1 MKRVFSLASM
11 VFLLALAACSAA
23 PTPAA
28 AVKPT
33 ATLPK
38 VTDTEPEC
46 TAASTAPASQEESS
60 TASLFPPITN
70 QDWSAGSQTA
80 RVTFLE
86 YGDFQ

>member
-1 MKRVFSLASM
+1 MKRAFSLASM
-11 VFLLALAACSAA
+11 VLFLALAACSAA

-28 AVKPT
+28 VKPT

-38 VTDTEPEC
+38 VANTEPEC
-46 TAASTAPASQEESS
+46 TAASTAPASQAESA
-60 TASLFPPITN
+60 TESLFPPITD
-70 QDWSAGSQTA
+70 QDWSAGNQKA

>member
-23 PTPAA
+23 PMPA

-46 TAASTAPASQEESS
+46 TAASSAPASQADTS
-60 TASLFPPITN
+60 TESLFPPITD